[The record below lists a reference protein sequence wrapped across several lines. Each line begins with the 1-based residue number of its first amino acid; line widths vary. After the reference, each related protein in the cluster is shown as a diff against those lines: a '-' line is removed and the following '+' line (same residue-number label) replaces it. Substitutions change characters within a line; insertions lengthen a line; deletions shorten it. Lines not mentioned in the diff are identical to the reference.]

1 MSLVEHGRRCYRL
14 YVVGLS
20 YLQDVLLLIVR
31 LYWGSNL
38 VTSGWHKFA
47 DFEGQAQIFENLGV
61 VWPKASLIVSGA
73 AELGCGA
80 LLVIGLAAR
89 LAALPLVINMLVAFA
104 VASGDKMQ
112 ALFSHPN
119 EFVTA
124 PEFLYLFACLLVL
137 VFGPGLISVDAL
149 LGVFLGR
156 LPPQGTEARAALQR
170 EAVVPPAHGRRE
182 FAKLAAAALGGLVAG
197 LVIRRAAAPRGPTDE
212 KSAGGGSARGEQAEK
227 GRLSARNE
235 SVESKSQSAQGA
247 DIAAPPTT
255 DLNLLVAGDRHV
267 CRGLNTCKEKGKDH
281 KNSCAG
287 QGACATAE
295 SHACQGLN
303 DCKGQGGCDGTAGIN
318 LCSNKGAC
326 AVPLKEKVWKLARER
341 FEQLAKTKG
350 FSVGP
355 APAKS

>member
-1 MSLVEHGRRCYRL
+1 MSLVEHGRRFYRL

-31 LYWGSNL
+31 LYWGGNL

-104 VASGDKMQ
+104 MASGDKMQ
-112 ALFSHPN
+112 ALFTHPN

-124 PEFLYLFACLLVL
+124 PEFLYLLACLLVL
-137 VFGPGLISVDAL
+137 LFGPGLVSIDAF

-197 LVIRRAAAPRGPTDE
+197 LVIRHAAAPPDE
-212 KSAGGGSARGEQAEK
+212 KSPEGRSPPSEKPPGGKSSSADNG
-227 GRLSARNE
+227 G
-235 SVESKSQSAQGA
+235 
-247 DIAAPPTT
+247 IAAPPNT

-267 CRGLNTCKEKGKDH
+267 CRGLNTCKGKGKDH
-281 KNSCAG
+281 MNACAG

-318 LCSNKGAC
+318 LCRGKGAC

-341 FEQLAKTKG
+341 FEQLAKKKG
-350 FSVGP
+350 FSVGS